1 MGIILACAQSKGGS
15 GKTTLVS
22 CLAAA
27 LAASGYRVCVVDSDR
42 NQTFASWH
50 ANAYEGPPLTCRSE
64 IDHIKVVDM
73 AGDMAESHDVVLA
86 DTAGFENLTAAS
98 AIGMADYV
106 LIPCMPDRG
115 SVRETLRTASQV
127 ASLSKAARRTIP
139 HSVVLTRWKS
149 KGLAERAALDSIE
162 EAGLPILGH
171 GFADLSDY
179 AKLSFSGSV
188 PLSGKV
194 GMQADKVIA
203 ALVAKGAIPP
213 KGTKEKLTKAV
224 EAKQAS
230 SAA

>member
-64 IDHIKVVDM
+64 IDHIKVIDL
-73 AGDMAESHDVVLA
+73 AGNMAESHDVVLA

-106 LIPCMPDRG
+106 LIPCMADRG
-115 SVRETLRTASQV
+115 SVRETLRTAQQV
-127 ASLSKAARRTIP
+127 ASLAKTARRSIP
-139 HSVVLTRWKS
+139 DSVLLTRWKER
-149 KGLAERAALDSIE
+149 GLGERAALDSLR
-162 EAGLPILGH
+162 EAGMSLLEAK
-171 GFADLSDY
+171 FADLADFT
-179 AKLSFSGSV
+179 KLSFSGSV
-188 PLSGKV
+188 PLSGKI
-194 GMQADKVIA
+194 GQQADKIIA
-203 ALVAKGAIPP
+203 ELAGKGAIP
-213 KGTKEKLTKAV
+213 TKPAIQ
-224 EAKQAS
+224 EAA
-230 SAA
+230 